1 MEVYLFCHISVF
13 LHPILLVVM
22 KRIKSEYPLADI
34 FNFVLG
40 KLSVLKSISEPITFS
55 SRDNAI
61 PALFYDVVL
70 YEKYFNDTMSK
81 LTGWIDVINEYK
93 SVGYDHSKFVEMKEN
108 EYRETWLFDSEDDI
122 PYFSF
127 KSCLVCED
135 YKDIVLDCSDDDIT
149 NIMNVVSLFSRFD
162 ICEFFKIP
170 SYKIE
175 EDGTIHE
182 RTFADN
188 EMDKASNSVM
198 IDDVRSTMIHV
209 NRKIHSLVDY
219 IKSIDED
226 KFDESVVTKIERG
239 VFEILMDGG
248 VS

>member
-1 MEVYLFCHISVF
+1 
-13 LHPILLVVM
+13 M
-22 KRIKSEYPLADI
+22 KRIKSKYPLADI

-40 KLSVLKSISEPITFS
+40 KLSVLKSISEPVTFS
-55 SRDNAI
+55 SRDSSS

-93 SVGYDHSKFVEMKEN
+93 SVGYDHPKFVEMKEN
-108 EYRETWLFDSEDDI
+108 EYRETWIFDSEDDI

-135 YKDIVLDCSDDDIT
+135 YRDIVLDCSDDNII
-149 NIMNVVSLFSRFD
+149 NIMNVVSIFSRFD

-175 EDGTIHE
+175 EDVTIHE
-182 RTFADN
+182 RTFADK

-198 IDDVRSTMIHV
+198 IDDVRSTIIYA

-219 IKSIDED
+219 INSIDED
-226 KFDESVVTKIERG
+226 KFDESVVSKIERD
-239 VFEILMDGG
+239 VFEILNLEQWNN
-248 VS
+248 

>member
-1 MEVYLFCHISVF
+1 M
-13 LHPILLVVM
+13 M
-22 KRIKSEYPLADI
+22 KRIKSKYPLADI

-40 KLSVLKSISEPITFS
+40 KLSVLKSISEPVTFY
-55 SRDNAI
+55 SRDNTL
-61 PALFYDVVL
+61 PALYYDVVL
-70 YEKYFNDTMSK
+70 YEKYLNDTMSK
-81 LTGWIDVINEYK
+81 LMGWIDVINEYK
-93 SVGYDHSKFVEMKEN
+93 SFGYDHSKFVEMKEN
-108 EYRETWLFDSEDDI
+108 EYRETWLFDSEDYI
-122 PYFSF
+122 PYF

-135 YKDIVLDCSDDDIT
+135 YRDIVLDCSDDDIT
-149 NIMNVVSLFSRFD
+149 SMMSAVSLFSRFD

-182 RTFADN
+182 RTFADK

-198 IDDVRSTMIHV
+198 IDDVRSTIIHV

-219 IKSIDED
+219 IKSIDKD

>member
-1 MEVYLFCHISVF
+1 
-13 LHPILLVVM
+13 M
-22 KRIKSEYPLADI
+22 KRIKSKFPLADI

-40 KLSVLKSISEPITFS
+40 KLSVLKSISEPVTFS
-55 SRDNAI
+55 SRDNAL
-61 PALFYDVVL
+61 PALYYDVVL
-70 YEKYFNDTMSK
+70 YEKYLNDTMSK
-81 LTGWIDVINEYK
+81 LMGWIDAINQYK

-135 YKDIVLDCSDDDIT
+135 YRDIVLDCSDDDIT
-149 NIMNVVSLFSRFD
+149 SIMNAVSLFSRFD

-182 RTFADN
+182 RTFADK

-209 NRKIHSLVDY
+209 NREIHSLVDY
-219 IKSIDED
+219 VKGIDD
-226 KFDESVVTKIERG
+226 NGFTESVVQKMENSVTRVLNLKI
-239 VFEILMDGG
+239 V
-248 VS
+248 

>member
-1 MEVYLFCHISVF
+1 
-13 LHPILLVVM
+13 M
-22 KRIKSEYPLADI
+22 K
-34 FNFVLG
+34 
-40 KLSVLKSISEPITFS
+40 T
-55 SRDNAI
+55 
-61 PALFYDVVL
+61 
-70 YEKYFNDTMSK
+70 
-81 LTGWIDVINEYK
+81 NEYK
-93 SVGYDHSKFVEMKEN
+93 
-108 EYRETWLFDSEDDI
+108 ETWPFDSEDDI

-135 YKDIVLDCSDDDIT
+135 YRDIVLDCSDDDIASM
-149 NIMNVVSLFSRFD
+149 MNAVSLMSRFD

-170 SYKIE
+170 SCKIE

-182 RTFADN
+182 RTFADK

-198 IDDVRSTMIHV
+198 IDDVRSTIIYA

-226 KFDESVVTKIERG
+226 KFDESVVVKIERD
-239 VFEILMDGG
+239 VFEILMDGV

>member
-1 MEVYLFCHISVF
+1 
-13 LHPILLVVM
+13 M
-22 KRIKSEYPLADI
+22 KRIKSKYPLADI

-40 KLSVLKSISEPITFS
+40 KLSVLKSISEPVTFS
-55 SRDNAI
+55 SRDSSL

-93 SVGYDHSKFVEMKEN
+93 SVGYDHPKFVEMKEN
-108 EYRETWLFDSEDDI
+108 EYRETWIFDSEDDI

-135 YKDIVLDCSDDDIT
+135 YRDIVLDCSDDNII
-149 NIMNVVSLFSRFD
+149 NIMNVVSIFSRFD

-175 EDGTIHE
+175 EDVTIHE
-182 RTFADN
+182 RTFADK

-198 IDDVRSTMIHV
+198 IDDVRSTIIYA

-219 IKSIDED
+219 INSIDED
-226 KFDESVVTKIERG
+226 KFDESVVSKIERD
-239 VFEILMDGG
+239 VFEILNLEQWNN
-248 VS
+248 

>member
-1 MEVYLFCHISVF
+1 M
-13 LHPILLVVM
+13 M
-22 KRIKSEYPLADI
+22 KRIKSKYPLADI

-61 PALFYDVVL
+61 PALYYDVVL
-70 YEKYFNDTMSK
+70 YGKYINDTMSK

-93 SVGYDHSKFVEMKEN
+93 SVGYDHSRFVEIKTN
-108 EYRETWLFDSEDDI
+108 EYKETWPFDSEDDI

-135 YKDIVLDCSDDDIT
+135 YRDIVLDCSDDDIT
-149 NIMNVVSLFSRFD
+149 SMMSAVSLFSRFD

-175 EDGTIHE
+175 EDGTIHQLPI
-182 RTFADN
+182 R
-188 EMDKASNSVM
+188 
-198 IDDVRSTMIHV
+198 
-209 NRKIHSLVDY
+209 
-219 IKSIDED
+219 IKSQVD
-226 KFDESVVTKIERG
+226 
-239 VFEILMDGG
+239 
-248 VS
+248 

>member
-1 MEVYLFCHISVF
+1 
-13 LHPILLVVM
+13 M
-22 KRIKSEYPLADI
+22 KRIKSKYPLADI

-40 KLSVLKSISEPITFS
+40 KLSVLKSISEPVTFS
-55 SRDNAI
+55 SRDNSL

-93 SVGYDHSKFVEMKEN
+93 SVGYDHPKFVEMKEN
-108 EYRETWLFDSEDDI
+108 EYRETWIFYSEDDI

-135 YKDIVLDCSDDDIT
+135 YRNIVLDCSDDDII
-149 NIMNVVSLFSRFD
+149 NIMNVVSIFSRFD

-182 RTFADN
+182 RTFADK

-198 IDDVRSTMIHV
+198 IDDVRSTIIYA

-219 IKSIDED
+219 INSIDED
-226 KFDESVVTKIERG
+226 KFDESVVSKIERD
-239 VFEILMDGG
+239 VFEILNLEQWNN
-248 VS
+248 

>member
-1 MEVYLFCHISVF
+1 
-13 LHPILLVVM
+13 M
-22 KRIKSEYPLADI
+22 KRIKSKYPLADI

-40 KLSVLKSISEPITFS
+40 KLSVLKSISEPVTFS
-55 SRDNAI
+55 SRDNSL

-93 SVGYDHSKFVEMKEN
+93 SVGYDHPKFVEMKEN
-108 EYRETWLFDSEDDI
+108 EYRETWSFDSEDDI

-127 KSCLVCED
+127 KSCLVYED
-135 YKDIVLDCSDDDIT
+135 YRDIVLDCSDDDII
-149 NIMNVVSLFSRFD
+149 NIMNVVSIFSRFD

-182 RTFADN
+182 RTFADK
-188 EMDKASNSVM
+188 EMDKASNGVM
-198 IDDVRSTMIHV
+198 IDDVRSTIIYA

-219 IKSIDED
+219 INSIDED
-226 KFDESVVTKIERG
+226 KFDESVVSKIERD
-239 VFEILMDGG
+239 VFEILNLEQWNN
-248 VS
+248 

>member
-1 MEVYLFCHISVF
+1 
-13 LHPILLVVM
+13 M
-22 KRIKSEYPLADI
+22 KRINSKYPLADI

-40 KLSVLKSISEPITFS
+40 KLSVLKSISEPVTFS
-55 SRDNAI
+55 SRDNSL

-93 SVGYDHSKFVEMKEN
+93 SVGYDHPKFVEMKEN
-108 EYRETWLFDSEDDI
+108 EYRETWIFDSEDDI

-135 YKDIVLDCSDDDIT
+135 YRDIVLDCSDDDII
-149 NIMNVVSLFSRFD
+149 NIMNVVSIFSRFD

-182 RTFADN
+182 RTFADKA
-188 EMDKASNSVM
+188 MDKASNSVM
-198 IDDVRSTMIHV
+198 IDDVRSTIIYA

-219 IKSIDED
+219 INSIDED
-226 KFDESVVTKIERG
+226 KFDESVVSKIERD
-239 VFEILMDGG
+239 VFEILNLEQWNN
-248 VS
+248 

>member
-1 MEVYLFCHISVF
+1 M
-13 LHPILLVVM
+13 
-22 KRIKSEYPLADI
+22 IKGKYPLADT

-40 KLSVLKSISEPITFS
+40 KLSVLKSISEPVTFS
-55 SRDNAI
+55 SRDNSL

-93 SVGYDHSKFVEMKEN
+93 SVGYDHPKFVEMKEN
-108 EYRETWLFDSEDDI
+108 EYRETWIFDSEDDI

-127 KSCLVCED
+127 KSCLVYED
-135 YKDIVLDCSDDDIT
+135 YRDIVLDCSDDDII
-149 NIMNVVSLFSRFD
+149 NIMNVVSIFSRFD

-182 RTFADN
+182 RTFADK
-188 EMDKASNSVM
+188 EMDKASNGVM
-198 IDDVRSTMIHV
+198 IDDVRSTIIYA

-219 IKSIDED
+219 INSIDED
-226 KFDESVVTKIERG
+226 KFDESVVSKIERD
-239 VFEILMDGG
+239 VFEILNLEQWNN
-248 VS
+248 

>member
-1 MEVYLFCHISVF
+1 
-13 LHPILLVVM
+13 M
-22 KRIKSEYPLADI
+22 KRIKSKYPLADT
-34 FNFVLG
+34 FNIVLG
-40 KLSVLKSISEPITFS
+40 KLSVLKSISEPVTFS
-55 SRDNAI
+55 SRDNSL

-93 SVGYDHSKFVEMKEN
+93 SVGYDHPKFVEMKEN
-108 EYRETWLFDSEDDI
+108 EYRETWIFDSEDDI

-135 YKDIVLDCSDDDIT
+135 YRDIVLDCSDDDII
-149 NIMNVVSLFSRFD
+149 NIMNVVSIFSRFD

-182 RTFADN
+182 RTFADK

-198 IDDVRSTMIHV
+198 IDDVRSTIIYA

-219 IKSIDED
+219 INSIDED
-226 KFDESVVTKIERG
+226 KFDESVVSKIERD
-239 VFEILMDGG
+239 VFEILNLEQWNN
-248 VS
+248 

>member
-1 MEVYLFCHISVF
+1 M
-13 LHPILLVVM
+13 
-22 KRIKSEYPLADI
+22 
-34 FNFVLG
+34 
-40 KLSVLKSISEPITFS
+40 
-55 SRDNAI
+55 
-61 PALFYDVVL
+61 
-70 YEKYFNDTMSK
+70 
-81 LTGWIDVINEYK
+81 GWIDAINQYK
-93 SVGYDHSKFVEMKEN
+93 SVGYDHSKFVEMKTN
-108 EYRETWLFDSEDDI
+108 EYKETCIFDSEDNI

-135 YKDIVLDCSDDDIT
+135 YRDIVLDCSDDDIT
-149 NIMNVVSLFSRFD
+149 SMMNAVSLFSRFD
-162 ICEFFKIP
+162 ICVFFKIP

-182 RTFADN
+182 RTFADK

-226 KFDESVVTKIERG
+226 KFDESVVTKIERE
-239 VFEILMDGG
+239 VFKILYLEQD
-248 VS
+248 SN